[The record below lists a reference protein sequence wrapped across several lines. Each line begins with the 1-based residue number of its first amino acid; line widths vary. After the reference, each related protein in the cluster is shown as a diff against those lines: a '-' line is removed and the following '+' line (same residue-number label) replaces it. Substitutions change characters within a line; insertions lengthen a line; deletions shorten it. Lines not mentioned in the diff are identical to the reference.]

1 MNSHRGRM
9 GTSNNQLTIFLL
21 SARILQIKQKW
32 TIMNMLKLFN
42 LFLMGLFIVGCGTT
56 SDKDLDSHTEPVH
69 KKEVQK
75 SNSIT
80 IEESR
85 INHLKISQRS
95 KWKNEDW
102 YRAKDG
108 DWFGNYLNWFRHT
121 MQISSDNSIGI
132 LFGNPL
138 YPSFVLESY
147 KKALTKKN
155 KIERILHLTILANKK
170 SINSISI
177 QFDNGKWELFKT
189 TTKHN
194 IEVHFS
200 KKDTDI
206 IINKLKNA
214 ETFAIKVSTNTLY
227 FNNKNFKKYFK

>member
-1 MNSHRGRM
+1 M
-9 GTSNNQLTIFLL
+9 
-21 SARILQIKQKW
+21 
-32 TIMNMLKLFN
+32 
-42 LFLMGLFIVGCGTT
+42 
-56 SDKDLDSHTEPVH
+56 
-69 KKEVQK
+69 
-75 SNSIT
+75 
-80 IEESR
+80 
-85 INHLKISQRS
+85 
-95 KWKNEDW
+95 
-102 YRAKDG
+102 
-108 DWFGNYLNWFRHT
+108 
-121 MQISSDNSIGI
+121 
-132 LFGNPL
+132 
-138 YPSFVLESY
+138 
-147 KKALTKKN
+147 
-155 KIERILHLTILANKK
+155 TILANKK